1 MKRGTTTTY
10 SSSLKEVSKGTY
22 TLDLTKYLLVGTSD
36 IYVIAETTD
45 PTTGKAQKKQAY
57 VSVKSVTL
65 SLSCGYN
72 LAATIQN
79 GGYGTYDSASIPYAV
94 SGTGTKPSAC
104 TWTVYSRTRI
114 RSPAAARRTAV
125 SRFP

>member
-1 MKRGTTTTY
+1 M
-10 SSSLKEVSKGTY
+10 
-22 TLDLTKYLLVGTSD
+22 GTSD

-72 LAATIQN
+72 LAATHPERRLRVPM
-79 GGYGTYDSASIPYAV
+79 IPR
-94 SGTGTKPSAC
+94 
-104 TWTVYSRTRI
+104 VYPT
-114 RSPAAARRTAV
+114 P
-125 SRFP
+125 